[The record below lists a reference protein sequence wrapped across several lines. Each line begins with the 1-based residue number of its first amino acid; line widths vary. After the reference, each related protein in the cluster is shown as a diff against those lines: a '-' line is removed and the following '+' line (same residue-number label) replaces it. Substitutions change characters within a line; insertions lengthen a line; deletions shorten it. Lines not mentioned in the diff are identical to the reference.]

1 MTRRSDIDIHLV
13 ALLSAVAIFLSSIEY
28 MIPKP
33 IPFMRLGIA
42 NLPLIL
48 ALGMLTWRE
57 YFLLA
62 VLKIVGQGII
72 TGSLF
77 SYIILFSSV
86 GTIMS
91 AVAMFAT
98 YIILK
103 KQVSRIGIS
112 VMGGLFSSLGQ
123 LLISRILF
131 FREATYVIAPLF
143 LFSALISS
151 VILGI
156 FSELFIKRSTWYA
169 SQGEKRI

>member
-1 MTRRSDIDIHLV
+1 MTRRSDMDIHLV

-48 ALGMLTWRE
+48 ALGILSWRE
-57 YFLLA
+57 YVLLA
-62 VLKIVGQGII
+62 LLKIIGQGII

-86 GTIMS
+86 GTTMS

-98 YIILK
+98 YLLLK
-103 KQVSRIGIS
+103 EHVGRTGIS
-112 VMGGLFSSLGQ
+112 VMGGLFSALGQ
-123 LLISRILF
+123 LIISRLLF

-156 FSELFIKRSTWYA
+156 FSELFIERSSWYA
-169 SQGEKRI
+169 SQKEKRT

>member
-1 MTRRSDIDIHLV
+1 
-13 ALLSAVAIFLSSIEY
+13 
-28 MIPKP
+28 
-33 IPFMRLGIA
+33 
-42 NLPLIL
+42 
-48 ALGMLTWRE
+48 MLTWRE

-112 VMGGLFSSLGQ
+112 VMGGTVQLFGTTAYQPDPVLQGSYLCDSS
-123 LLISRILF
+123 
-131 FREATYVIAPLF
+131 AVPF
-143 LFSALISS
+143 LCTDKLCHPGNI
-151 VILGI
+151 
-156 FSELFIKRSTWYA
+156 
-169 SQGEKRI
+169 Q